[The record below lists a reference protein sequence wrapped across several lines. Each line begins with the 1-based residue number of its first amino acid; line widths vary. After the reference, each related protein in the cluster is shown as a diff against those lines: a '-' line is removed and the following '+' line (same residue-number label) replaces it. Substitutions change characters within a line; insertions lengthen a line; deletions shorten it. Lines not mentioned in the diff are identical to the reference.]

1 MKKNRNQDLLNFYV
15 SVIVTVFNNEISNN
29 SKYAT
34 LKNKRKFSKTQNI
47 LTELLGVEDQQNL
60 SW

>member
-15 SVIVTVFNNEISNN
+15 SVIVTAFKNEINNN

>member
-15 SVIVTVFNNEISNN
+15 SVIVTVFNNEINNN